1 MSSISSLQLK
11 VPVVGQTTYVSPITD
26 LLRHNSLAYSA
37 FYSHASLEISNMKLL
52 FSTDGVDFTEYKTI
66 TLDNDIRATG
76 NELIPARYFKF
87 EIENPDINAMSLID
101 VFFTAFVTAS
111 SNIDVI

>member
-66 TLDNDIRATG
+66 T
-76 NELIPARYFKF
+76 
-87 EIENPDINAMSLID
+87 
-101 VFFTAFVTAS
+101 
-111 SNIDVI
+111 